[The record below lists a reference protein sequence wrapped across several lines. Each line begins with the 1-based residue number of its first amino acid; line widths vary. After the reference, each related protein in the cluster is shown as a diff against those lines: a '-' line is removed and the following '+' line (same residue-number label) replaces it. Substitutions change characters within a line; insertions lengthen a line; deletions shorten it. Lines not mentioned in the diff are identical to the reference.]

1 MFEVLIASVPDR
13 ENLVAE
19 IWYNDLMIAEVNQ
32 ESERVEIEFYM
43 REQIAFDFDT
53 LFEALKIAKEKL
65 EKL

>member
-1 MFEVLIASVPDR
+1 
-13 ENLVAE
+13 
-19 IWYNDLMIAEVNQ
+19 MIAEVNQ